1 MPIPPQNP
9 AQGPI
14 PLNPL
19 AASLQ
24 QRMHENQRDFQHPNR
39 VQQGYR
45 NNRINRLNDLIAPEP
60 QPVTITPVQNTQAL
74 NLTPSNLNINVNN
87 NNNSNITININ
98 NLNNVNAPVA
108 NQQHSIH
115 RGCSEGPGDLESE
128 GKKIGINHFTKN
140 KNGRCLKKRKTHEG
154 GMTLGL
160 EYFSQNKPSN
170 NDTILVEENLQSSGS
185 NVMSIGPETKTQK
198 NVYKQRGTLS
208 SFNMSQCSNAELHN
222 VTPSNSRS
230 RSHSS
235 DPIPNE
241 NLSNNSS
248 LKVAAF
254 TANPKPENNQNLLQK
269 LKKNQKNATTI
280 TKKLRMGNLTT
291 KSIKKN
297 PDVGIIDIDNTA

>member
-1 MPIPPQNP
+1 
-9 AQGPI
+9 
-14 PLNPL
+14 
-19 AASLQ
+19 
-24 QRMHENQRDFQHPNR
+24 
-39 VQQGYR
+39 
-45 NNRINRLNDLIAPEP
+45 
-60 QPVTITPVQNTQAL
+60 
-74 NLTPSNLNINVNN
+74 
-87 NNNSNITININ
+87 
-98 NLNNVNAPVA
+98 
-108 NQQHSIH
+108 
-115 RGCSEGPGDLESE
+115 
-128 GKKIGINHFTKN
+128 
-140 KNGRCLKKRKTHEG
+140 
-154 GMTLGL
+154 MTLGL

-170 NDTILVEENLQSSGS
+170 PDTILVEENLQSSGS
-185 NVMSIGPETKTQK
+185 NVMSIGPDTKTQK

-222 VTPSNSRS
+222 VTHSNSRS

-235 DPIPNE
+235 GPIPNE

-254 TANPKPENNQNLLQK
+254 TANPKPETNQNLLPK